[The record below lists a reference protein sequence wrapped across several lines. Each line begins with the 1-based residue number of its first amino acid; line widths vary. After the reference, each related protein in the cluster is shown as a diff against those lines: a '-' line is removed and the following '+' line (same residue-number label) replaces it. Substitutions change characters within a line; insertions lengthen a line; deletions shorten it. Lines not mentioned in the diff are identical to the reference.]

1 MDKYESYGFRP
12 TFMFREIM
20 EEPETITNTVSSVI
34 SDVLKVVNLI
44 KKGKLHT
51 LWEAGPTTMLQ

>member
-20 EEPETITNTVSSVI
+20 EEPETITNTVNSII

-44 KKGKLHT
+44 KKR
-51 LWEAGPTTMLQ
+51 